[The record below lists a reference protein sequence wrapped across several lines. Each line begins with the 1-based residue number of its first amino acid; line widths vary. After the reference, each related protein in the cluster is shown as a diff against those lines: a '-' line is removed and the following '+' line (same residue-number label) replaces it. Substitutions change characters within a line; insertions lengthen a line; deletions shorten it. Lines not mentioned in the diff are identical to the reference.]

1 MEIKIDKNFFIR
13 LGVVTILCA
22 ICFCAGRFIRFRGIS
37 ESSQQL
43 ESGIVLAGSQ
53 ADSIIDGLIAS
64 GYLLESSKTDGRAIL
79 NAFEKLQC
87 SNEKFGICIEEVVRT
102 TESFAASTEN
112 FKSSYGDYA
121 ESIDYALELAIFNA
135 EQYESLIGKLQQ
147 ITGDNSE
154 DIQ

>member
-1 MEIKIDKNFFIR
+1 MEIKINKSFFIK
-13 LGVVTILCA
+13 LVAIIILC
-22 ICFCAGRFIRFRGIS
+22 ITCFCAGRFIRFRGIS

-53 ADSIIDGLIAS
+53 ANSIIDGLVAS

-79 NAFEKLQC
+79 NAFEKLQR
-87 SNEKFGICIEEVVRT
+87 SNEKFGVCIEEVIRT

-121 ESIDYALELAIFNA
+121 ESINFALDLAIHNA
-135 EQYESLIGKLQQ
+135 EQYEALISKLQQ
-147 ITGDNSE
+147 ITRNNSE

>member
-1 MEIKIDKNFFIR
+1 MEIKIDKNFFIKF
-13 LGVVTILCA
+13 GVVIALCA
-22 ICFCAGRFIRFRGIS
+22 ISFCAGRFIRFRGIS
-37 ESSQQL
+37 KSSQQL

-53 ADSIIDGLIAS
+53 ADSIIDGLITS

-87 SNEKFGICIEEVVRT
+87 SNEKFGVCIEEVIRT

-121 ESIDYALELAIFNA
+121 ESINFALDLAIYNA
-135 EQYESLIGKLQQ
+135 EQYEALINKLQQ

>member
-1 MEIKIDKNFFIR
+1 VEIKINKSFFIK
-13 LGVVTILCA
+13 LGIIIILC
-22 ICFCAGRFIRFRGIS
+22 ITCFCAGRFIRFRGIS

-79 NAFEKLQC
+79 NAFEKLQR
-87 SNEKFGICIEEVVRT
+87 SNEKFGVCIEEVIRT

-121 ESIDYALELAIFNA
+121 ESINFALDLAIYNA
-135 EQYESLIGKLQQ
+135 EQYEALINKLQQ